1 MEGQEEVE
9 CLCADLCA
17 HRQLSDVL
25 HAILAGGS
33 KQTGKALAWR
43 GSSAARVFVRS
54 PAFLAQLPPPL
65 QHIFA
70 PGCANPAVLKP
81 WEKREL
87 QSAAD
92 QQRRGEG
99 GERWGEGGPECC
111 ECKALHDNLASA
123 EHEELRSELLKPPA
137 SARRQIASAYEV
149 SVERSAV
156 LLGRVHVRIAQC
168 HLLKKC
174 GRPPKGISHYQT
186 VVRLRVGTSLTRSW
200 PMPAS
205 KLGMDPRLKLP
216 RERFPHEEQASCWQ
230 QVPTVGAAA
239 RVALHDWV
247 QLDVNVSSDNG
258 QVHVGISRLG
268 GFFGALGPDML
279 CEEDEDSIRV
289 EVVRVPV
296 PWATGDGGSGCLDAP
311 QSASPFLSH
320 PQSLPRSADET
331 FLSAIPVHQERRQAE
346 AAGLEEEVLLSE
358 PLCLRT
364 LLMAPGFQGS
374 GCDRKRVGVLDVA
387 AKRSDTVVW
396 IHDGVSAESMMNTAM
411 TETDEADV
419 DAMPLPALHQ
429 AFVSLFSWATLNKSR
444 RYLQKMRVAVGTVV
458 PALDEGD
465 EGDEEHTGAL
475 DAHVTMYEFTEMLV
489 AVQLIPLVCSVAQ
502 SEAAFRH
509 VRSCPVMRSPRVPS
523 LSFSHVHVLP
533 SMRPCPK
540 HGACRRRLNASQRA
554 WQATLA
560 LNCSALLEGWWLV
573 LHGSIRMVL
582 DLSWCMA

>member
-87 QSAAD
+87 QSASD

-137 SARRQIASAYEV
+137 SARRKIASAYEV

-268 GFFGALGPDML
+268 GFFGALGPDMQ
-279 CEEDEDSIRV
+279 CQEDEDSIRV
-289 EVVRVPV
+289 EVVLVPV
-296 PWATGDGGSGCLDAP
+296 PWATGDGGSGCLDGP
-311 QSASPFLSH
+311 QSSSAFLSH

-331 FLSAIPVHQERRQAE
+331 FLSAVPVQQERRQAE
-346 AAGLEEEVLLSE
+346 AAGLEEDVLLSE

-364 LLMAPGFQGS
+364 LFMAPGFQGS
-374 GCDRKRVGVLDVA
+374 GCDRKRVGELEVA
-387 AKRSDTVVW
+387 AKGSDTVVW
-396 IHDGVSAESMMNTAM
+396 IHDGVSAESIMNTAM
-411 TETDEADV
+411 PEVDEADV
-419 DAMPLPALHQ
+419 DAMPLPALHE

-444 RYLQKMRVAVGTVV
+444 RYLQQTRVAVGRLV
-458 PALDEGD
+458 PALDVVD
-465 EGDEEHTGAL
+465 HGDEEHTGAL
-475 DAHVTMYEFTEMLV
+475 DVHVTNVTMYEFTEMLV
-489 AVQLIPLVCSVAQ
+489 AVQLIPQVCSVAQ

-509 VRSCPVMRSPRVPS
+509 VRCPFTPMPS
-523 LSFSHVHVLP
+523 LQCS
-533 SMRPCPK
+533 
-540 HGACRRRLNASQRA
+540 
-554 WQATLA
+554 TA
-560 LNCSALLEGWWLV
+560 LTCFQGCWIS
-573 LHGSIRMVL
+573 
-582 DLSWCMA
+582 